1 MQFQETPMPVESFEQ
16 FPICQNKIQYLF
28 LYENIVPFVIKN
40 ILAFGGAK
48 VMVVPMFPWEYPED
62 ISIVQI

>member
-48 VMVVPMFPWEYPED
+48 VMVVPMFP
-62 ISIVQI
+62 